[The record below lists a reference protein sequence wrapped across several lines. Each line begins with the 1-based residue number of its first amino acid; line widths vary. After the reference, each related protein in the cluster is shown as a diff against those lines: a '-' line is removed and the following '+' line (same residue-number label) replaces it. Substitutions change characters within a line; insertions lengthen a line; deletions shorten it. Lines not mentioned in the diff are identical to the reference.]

1 MGKDPAL
8 AREHESGGSRASD
21 LASAISTVHRYV
33 ASVSASSTKG
43 AHVSC
48 HMTNDIL
55 IGLAVCRRLVQGR
68 MQGHLRDQ
76 SRVYQEA
83 REEASAAGFANLPF
97 SPISL
102 ADRSDDGQ

>member
-1 MGKDPAL
+1 
-8 AREHESGGSRASD
+8 
-21 LASAISTVHRYV
+21 
-33 ASVSASSTKG
+33 
-43 AHVSC
+43 
-48 HMTNDIL
+48 
-55 IGLAVCRRLVQGR
+55 

-83 REEASAAGFANLPF
+83 KEEASAAGFANLPF